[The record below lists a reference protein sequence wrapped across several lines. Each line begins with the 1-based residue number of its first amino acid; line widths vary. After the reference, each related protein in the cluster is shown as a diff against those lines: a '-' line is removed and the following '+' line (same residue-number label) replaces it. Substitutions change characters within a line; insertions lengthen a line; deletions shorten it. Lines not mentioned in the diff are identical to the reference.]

1 MPISPLLHND
11 TNFEDIK
18 DRGQTMNAVTFDVE
32 FSKIVNFINNKIISV
47 LNQLIS
53 DSVPGSVNPN
63 DINKFRRNIGDG
75 TTDWASIGNDALIDF
90 SLEFSKLS
98 KCTPCS
104 ILATGADKIFKEVTT
119 DQSNFTLISQA
130 NNLPVWRKISSENIF
145 DRNVTA
151 DHIALG
157 TLTNDNFENGLLV
170 TQLLDD
176 AVTAIK
182 IVDRTISTVKI
193 EEGAIDGDVLRDLQE
208 GLIGRRYV
216 DNTLRNIQLWGN
228 TLPDGFIPAPGYFF
242 FTQTIDYTH
251 LRNDFKLP
259 IGKLVTS
266 IQGKNIADGA
276 IANYQIANQ
285 SLNGE
290 RLNQAITDHSY
301 RLPRDINDLI
311 ADGGIAPEN
320 LPLQYRQALGL

>member
-1 MPISPLLHND
+1 MPISPLLHNEN
-11 TNFEDIK
+11 NFEDIR
-18 DRGQTMNAVTFDVE
+18 DRSLNMNAAAFDLE
-32 FSKIVNFINNKIISV
+32 FSKIVNFVNNKIISV

-53 DSVPGSVNPN
+53 DSIPGSVNPN
-63 DINKFRRNIGDG
+63 DINKFRRNVGDG
-75 TTDWASIGNDALIDF
+75 TTDWASIGNDALTDF

-104 ILATGADKIFKEVTT
+104 ILAAGADKIFKEVTT
-119 DQSNFTLISQA
+119 DQSNLTLISQA
-130 NNLPVWRKISSENIF
+130 NNLPIWRKIRSENIF
-145 DRNVTA
+145 DRNVTG

-157 TLTNDNFENGLLV
+157 TLTNDNFENGLLA

-182 IVDRTISTVKI
+182 IIDRTIPTAKI
-193 EEGAIDGDVLRDLQE
+193 EEGAIDGDILRDLQE
-208 GLIGRRYV
+208 GLIGRRFV
-216 DNTLRNIQLWGN
+216 DNQLRNIQLWGN
-228 TLPDGFIPAPGYFF
+228 TLPDGFISALSYFF
-242 FTQTIDYTH
+242 FTETINHTH
-251 LRNDFKLP
+251 LRPDFKLP
-259 IGKLVTS
+259 IGKLATS

-276 IANYQIANQ
+276 ISNYQIANQ

-320 LPLQYRQALGL
+320 LPLAYRVALGL